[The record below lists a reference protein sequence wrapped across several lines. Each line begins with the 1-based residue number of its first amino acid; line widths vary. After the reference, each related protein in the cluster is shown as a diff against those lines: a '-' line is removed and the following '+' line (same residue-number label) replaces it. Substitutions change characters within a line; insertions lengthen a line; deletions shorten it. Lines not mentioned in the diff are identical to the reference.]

1 MADVVYGAE
10 VTFSMSSAGGGAI
23 GPEQMMEISRATW
36 NYTPQTKTRWPAGA
50 KKPKIHALGGHTEV
64 TLEGHMV
71 GTGFADIIKAQSGAI
86 DQGKVPPK
94 ISLSINPGGSWTGGV
109 ISSGGGS
116 LSGGDTEVTT
126 TITILFDDNANWE
139 QAPAGVLG
147 A

>member
-10 VTFSMSSAGGGAI
+10 VTFGLSGGGTVV
-23 GPEQMMEISRATW
+23 PEQMMEISRATW

-50 KKPKIHALGGHTEV
+50 KKPKIHPLGGHWEV

-71 GTGFADIIKAQSGAI
+71 GEGFGPIIAAQAAAI
-86 DQGKVPPK
+86 DAGKIPPK
-94 ISLSINPGGSWTGGV
+94 ITLSISKAGHSFTGGV
-109 ISSGGGS
+109 ISGGGGS

-126 TITILFDDNANWE
+126 TITVLFDDNANWE
-139 QAPAGVLG
+139 AAPVGVLG